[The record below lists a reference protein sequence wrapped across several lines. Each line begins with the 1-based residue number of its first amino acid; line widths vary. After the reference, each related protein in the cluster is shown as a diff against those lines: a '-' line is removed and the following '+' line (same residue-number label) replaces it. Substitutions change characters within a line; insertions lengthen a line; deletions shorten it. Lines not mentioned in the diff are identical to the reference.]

1 MLGLLL
7 SLPAALPVAAPFA
20 APFAA
25 PVALPVGL
33 HWTLP
38 WATPQ
43 QDVDFLADVYP
54 IFEASCFECH
64 GPKKQKGKLRLDT
77 RKGLFE
83 GDEDFVPVVP
93 GQPDLSVILEL
104 TTLPADDP
112 DVMPAEGEHLTDEQI
127 ATLRAWI
134 EQGAPWAEPERVPV
148 EKVLELPAL
157 DEGQA
162 AARDRAVEAL
172 SARGVRPLQVAVD
185 LTALDLNVSLLRG
198 AAGDAEAALTEGL
211 EPVLV
216 WANFSGTGLT
226 DAGLEQLGRCSQLRR
241 LNLSRTAIT
250 DAGLAQLAGLE
261 QLTYLNLYGTGVT
274 DAGLARLAGLERL
287 EKLYLW
293 QTEVT
298 DAGVKTLLAS
308 LPALKV
314 NRGAELA
321 VIVIPKAQGPLN
333 ADCLLTGKPVNPACT
348 SVVDGVEVAFCC
360 GDCKSTFDADP
371 SKFAAQLAAL
381 KAAQEADPEADPEAG
396 PEAGPEPAPEPDTEP
411 DTEPAV
417 GAAPINET
425 CPVSGQPVKA
435 GFTSTFEDQTVG
447 FCCEKCK
454 AAFDKEPAKFAEKLR
469 GKQAGAGPFN
479 TLCPLSGE
487 PVKADQVSTFEDFEV
502 AFCCGKCKAAF
513 DQDPQK
519 FAAKIA
525 AMRGEQDGK

>member
-7 SLPAALPVAAPFA
+7 SLPAALPIA
-20 APFAA
+20 
-25 PVALPVGL
+25 
-33 HWTLP
+33 TP
-38 WATPQ
+38 WATPS

-77 RKGLFE
+77 HEGLFE
-83 GDEDFVPVVP
+83 GDEDYLPLVP
-93 GQPDLSVILEL
+93 GKPDESILIEL
-104 TTLPADDP
+104 VSLPADDP
-112 DVMPAEGEHLTDEQI
+112 DVMPKEGDHLTEEQI

-134 EQGAPWAEPERVPV
+134 EQGAPWAEPERAPV

-157 DEGQA
+157 DEAQA
-162 AARDRAVEAL
+162 AARDQAVEAL
-172 SARGVRPLQVAVD
+172 ATRGVRPLQVAVD

-198 AAGDAEAALTEGL
+198 AAGDAEAGLTKGL

-226 DAGLEQLGRCSQLRR
+226 DAGLKQLGRCSQLRR

-261 QLTYLNLYGTGVT
+261 QLTYLNLYGTAVT

-298 DAGVKTLLAS
+298 DEGVKTLLAS

-321 VIVIPKAQGPLN
+321 VVVTPEAKGPIN
-333 ADCLLTGKPVNPACT
+333 EACFLTDKPVDPAFS

-360 GDCKSTFDADP
+360 GDCKSKFDADP
-371 SKFAAQLAAL
+371 SKFAAKLAAL
-381 KAAQEADPEADPEAG
+381 KAAQE
-396 PEAGPEPAPEPDTEP
+396 PAPEPAAEQ
-411 DTEPAV
+411 V
-417 GAAPINET
+417 VAAPINEK
-425 CPVSGQPVKA
+425 CPVSGQPINE
-435 GFTSTFEDQTVG
+435 GFTSIFEDQTVG
-447 FCCEKCK
+447 FCCDKCK
-454 AAFDKEPAKFAEKLR
+454 AKFDKEPANFAEKLG
-469 GKQAGAGPFN
+469 GKQADAGPFN
-479 TLCPLSGE
+479 KLCPLSGE
-487 PVKADQVSTFEDFEV
+487 PVKADQVSTFEGLEV
-502 AFCCGKCKAAF
+502 AFCCGKCKGAF
-513 DQDPQK
+513 DKEPKK

-525 AMRGEQDGK
+525 AMLEESKGS

>member
-7 SLPAALPVAAPFA
+7 SLPAALPIASPA
-20 APFAA
+20 
-25 PVALPVGL
+25 
-33 HWTLP
+33 
-38 WATPQ
+38 
-43 QDVDFLADVYP
+43 QDVDFLRDVYP

-64 GPKKQKGKLRLDT
+64 GPKKQKGKLRLDM
-77 RKGLFE
+77 REGLFE

-93 GQPDLSVILEL
+93 GKPDASVLIEL
-104 TTLPADDP
+104 VSLPADDP
-112 DVMPAEGEHLTDEQI
+112 DVMPAEGDHLTEKQI

-134 EQGAPWAEPERVPV
+134 EQGAPWVEPERAPV
-148 EKVLELPAL
+148 EKVLELPPL
-157 DEGQA
+157 DEAQT
-162 AARDRAVEAL
+162 AARDQAVEAL
-172 SARGVRPLQVAVD
+172 ASRGVRPLQVAVD

-198 AAGDAEAALTEGL
+198 AAGDAEAALTKGL

-226 DAGLEQLGRCSQLRR
+226 DAGLEQLGHCSQLRR

-261 QLTYLNLYGTGVT
+261 QLTYLNLYGTAVT

-298 DAGVKTLLAS
+298 DAGVETLLAS

-321 VIVIPKAQGPLN
+321 VVVIEEEPGPLN
-333 ADCLLTGKPVNPACT
+333 ETCFLTDKPVDPAFS

-360 GDCKSTFDADP
+360 GDCKSKFDADP

-381 KAAQEADPEADPEAG
+381 KVAQEDS
-396 PEAGPEPAPEPDTEP
+396 PEPDPEP
-411 DTEPAV
+411 DPDQVVAD
-417 GAAPINET
+417 PINKT
-425 CPVSGQPVKA
+425 CPVSGQPINE

-447 FCCEKCK
+447 FCCDKCK
-454 AAFDKEPAKFAEKLR
+454 AKFDKDPAKFAEKLG
-469 GKQAGAGPFN
+469 GKQVKAGPFN

-487 PVKADQVSTFEDFEV
+487 PVKADQVSIFEDLEV

-513 DQDPQK
+513 DKNPKQ
-519 FAAKIA
+519 FAAKIT
-525 AMRGEQDGK
+525 AMRKESKG

>member
-1 MLGLLL
+1 M
-7 SLPAALPVAAPFA
+7 
-20 APFAA
+20 
-25 PVALPVGL
+25 
-33 HWTLP
+33 
-38 WATPQ
+38 
-43 QDVDFLADVYP
+43 
-54 IFEASCFECH
+54 
-64 GPKKQKGKLRLDT
+64 
-77 RKGLFE
+77 
-83 GDEDFVPVVP
+83 
-93 GQPDLSVILEL
+93 
-104 TTLPADDP
+104 
-112 DVMPAEGEHLTDEQI
+112 
-127 ATLRAWI
+127 
-134 EQGAPWAEPERVPV
+134 
-148 EKVLELPAL
+148 LELPAL
-157 DEGQA
+157 DEAQA

-172 SARGVRPLQVAVD
+172 TTRGVRPLQVAVD
-185 LTALDLNVSLLRG
+185 LIALDLNVSLLRG
-198 AAGDAEAALTEGL
+198 AAGDAEAALTKGL

-287 EKLYLW
+287 QKLYLW

-298 DAGVKTLLAS
+298 DAGVETLLAS

-321 VIVIPKAQGPLN
+321 VIVIPEAQGPIN
-333 ADCLLTGKPVNPACT
+333 EACLLTDKPVDPDCT

-381 KAAQEADPEADPEAG
+381 KAAQEP
-396 PEAGPEPAPEPDTEP
+396 GPEPDPEPDP
-411 DTEPAV
+411 DPAV
-417 GAAPINET
+417 GADPINEL
-425 CPVSGQPVKA
+425 CPVSGKA
-435 GFTSTFEDQTVG
+435 VNDGFTSIFEDQTVG

-454 AAFDKEPAKFAEKLR
+454 ATFDEDPAKFAEKLG

-487 PVKADQVSTFEDFEV
+487 PVKADQVSTFEGLEV
-502 AFCCGKCKAAF
+502 AFCCGKCKGAF
-513 DQDPQK
+513 DQEPKK

-525 AMRGEQDGK
+525 AMLKESKGS